1 MEPYNFIISTIK
13 KAGKILKGRYNS
25 DFVVNI
31 KNNNPRNIVTEIDFE
46 VNDFL
51 IKEIK
56 KSFPG
61 HSIYSE
67 EGGGKEDESKF
78 LWVLDPIDG
87 SSNFSRH
94 IPHFA
99 ICAGL
104 LENMIPVLGV
114 VFNPITNELFSFKKG
129 EGAFLNDKPIV
140 VSSVKNLSE
149 ASIFFRAGSK
159 KENFDWGGAS
169 YRKLLEHVN
178 KTNNMGSSALDTCF
192 VAAGRIEANIYGLLT
207 TMDIASAIGI
217 LLEAG
222 GRVAN
227 GDGKPVVLQ
236 TKPQRVIMS
245 NNETIEKSLFE
256 IL

>member
-1 MEPYNFIISTIK
+1 MEPYNFIISKIK
-13 KAGKILKGRYNS
+13 KAGKILRSRYND
-25 DFVVNI
+25 DFVINT
-31 KNNNPRNIVTEIDFE
+31 KDNNPRDVVTEVDFE
-46 VNDFL
+46 VNNFL
-51 IKEIK
+51 INEIK
-56 KSFPG
+56 NNFPG

-67 EGGGKEDESKF
+67 EGGGKGGKSKF
-78 LWVLDPIDG
+78 LWVIDPIDG

-104 LENMIPVLGV
+104 LRNMIPVLGA

-129 EGAFLNDKPIV
+129 EGAFLNGKPIT
-140 VSSVKNLSE
+140 VSSLKNLSE
-149 ASIFFRAGSK
+149 ASVFFRAGSNNK
-159 KENFDWGGAS
+159 NLDWGGAS
-169 YRKLLEHVN
+169 YRKLLEHAN

-207 TMDIASAIGI
+207 TMDIASALGI
-217 LLEAG
+217 LFEAG

-227 GDGKPVVLQ
+227 GDGKPIVLQ

-245 NNETIEKSLFE
+245 NNKT
-256 IL
+256 